1 MPLVIFNSV
10 DDFLKYKGSDIGV
23 SEWLLVDQNM
33 INRFAEATLDYQWI
47 HIDLQK
53 TKNETDLGAT
63 IAHGYLLPSLIPH
76 FLDQVFSVTNL
87 DKLVNYGIEKMVFKS
102 PVPVNSRLRLR
113 AKLDSAKDLGNI
125 CLANIRCVFEIEEQD
140 VPVAEGNI
148 KFLYY
153 FK

>member
-1 MPLVIFNSV
+1 
-10 DDFLKYKGSDIGV
+10 
-23 SEWLLVDQNM
+23 
-33 INRFAEATLDYQWI
+33 
-47 HIDLQK
+47 
-53 TKNETDLGAT
+53 
-63 IAHGYLLPSLIPH
+63 
-76 FLDQVFSVTNL
+76 
-87 DKLVNYGIEKMVFKS
+87 MVFKS